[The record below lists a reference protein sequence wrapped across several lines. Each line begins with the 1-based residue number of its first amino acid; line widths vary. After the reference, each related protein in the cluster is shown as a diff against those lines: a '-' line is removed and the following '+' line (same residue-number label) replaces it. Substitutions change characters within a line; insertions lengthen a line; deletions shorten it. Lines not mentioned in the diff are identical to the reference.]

1 MTAPLD
7 NLSGKS
13 PDTPEAMCRCAFPD
27 PVEYDGVAD
36 TGNGIAPAAWIKFW
50 CDVCSL
56 DIDPNPAHGVASFRQ
71 DLGGVNALGK
81 DGLVTAHASNA
92 MREEFQG
99 AGNQIQD
106 PGKIIQGA
114 SRG

>member
-1 MTAPLD
+1 MTAQLFNDLPQ
-7 NLSGKS
+7 
-13 PDTPEAMCRCAFPD
+13 DTADWCRCAFPD

-81 DGLVTAHASNA
+81 DGGSVTAHASNA